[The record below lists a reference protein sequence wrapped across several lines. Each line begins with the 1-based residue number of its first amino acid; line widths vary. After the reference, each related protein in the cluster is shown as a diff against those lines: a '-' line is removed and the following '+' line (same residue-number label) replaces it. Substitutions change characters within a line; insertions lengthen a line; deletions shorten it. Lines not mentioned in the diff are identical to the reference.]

1 MSIESNDKP
10 NVVLIIMDATRT
22 DHLSCYGYYRETAPN
37 LEALAGEGVLFE
49 NAISAA
55 PWTLPSI
62 TSMFTGTYPSRHGN
76 RTWHNVM
83 DDGLLTL
90 AQILSSQGY
99 NTAAFHSAGH
109 IGPSWGTDRG
119 FQQIRERLFQDRN
132 LVEILEHAVV
142 RVRDILTNSNDCGAA
157 WTNNQVQDWIT
168 DCHEPF
174 LLYLHYMEPHVKYR
188 SPWPYHWQYLNDP
201 SDWIRSLR
209 VNRRRTWLEW
219 LVGQVT
225 LEEADF
231 EILTN
236 LYDGAINY
244 LDKKI
249 GEVVG
254 MLRQRCILDNSILII
269 TADHGENLGDH
280 GMMGH
285 QWCLY
290 ETLIKVPLIIRYPKI
305 FPPDLRISGLVQT
318 VDILPTLIDIL
329 QITPAELSGQ
339 LQGQSVISEG
349 RICPRRRY
357 GFAEEVGC
365 GIETWSEKYPEFD
378 FSPYKRELR
387 AVRTDRYKYI
397 WSSNGQDELYDLVS
411 DPNELHNLSAE
422 FPAEVN
428 RLSEILQD
436 WHQWSSAGASAGR
449 TTELDEI
456 VEQRLRDLGYLG

>member
-1 MSIESNDKP
+1 MSIKSNDKP

-22 DHLSCYGYYRETAPN
+22 DHLSCHGYYRETAPN

-62 TSMFTGTYPSRHGN
+62 TSIFTGTYPSRHGN
-76 RTWHNVM
+76 RTLHSVM

-90 AQILSSQGY
+90 AQILTSQGY
-99 NTAAFHSAGH
+99 STAAFHTAGY
-109 IGPSWGTDRG
+109 IGPSWRTDKG
-119 FQQIRERLFQDRN
+119 FQQIQGRLFRDRN
-132 LVEILEHAVV
+132 LVELFEHAVV
-142 RVRDILTNSNDCGAA
+142 RVRDILTNNNDCGAS
-157 WTNNQVQDWIT
+157 WINNQVQDWVT
-168 DCHEPF
+168 NCHEPF

-188 SPWPYHWQYLNDP
+188 SPWPYCWQYLNDP

-209 VNRRRTWLEW
+209 VNRRRTWIEW

-225 LEEADF
+225 LEAADF
-231 EILTN
+231 EILAN

-249 GEVVG
+249 GEVVS
-254 MLRQRCILDNSILII
+254 MLRQRGILDNSVLIV

-290 ETLIKVPLIIRYPKI
+290 ETLIKVPLIIRYPEA
-305 FPPDLRISGLVQT
+305 FPPGLRISGLVQT

-329 QITPAELSGQ
+329 QITSDELSDQ
-339 LQGQSVISEG
+339 LQGQSLISEG

-357 GFAEEVGC
+357 GFAEEVGY
-365 GIETWSEKYPEFD
+365 GIETWSQKYPEFD
-378 FSPYKRELR
+378 FSPFDRELR
-387 AVRTDRYKYI
+387 AIRTDRYKYI
-397 WSSNGQDELYDLVS
+397 WSSNGQDELYNLVN
-411 DPNELHNLSAE
+411 DPKELHNLIAE
-422 FPAEVN
+422 FPSEVS
-428 RLSEILQD
+428 RLSKILQD
-436 WHQWSSAGASAGR
+436 WHQQSSAGAFARR
-449 TTELDEI
+449 TTELDES
-456 VEQRLRDLGYLG
+456 VERRLRDLGYIG